1 MGSGLT
7 YSICNGI
14 AEELTEIIQLA
25 STLLL
30 CPAKGTLKRVESRA
44 TDKKLNS
51 SYKNSIKIA
60 GASPLWKS

>member
-30 CPAKGTLKRVESRA
+30 CPAKGTLKPVESRPQ
-44 TDKKLNS
+44 TRNS
-51 SYKNSIKIA
+51 IACYKNSIKIA
-60 GASPLWKS
+60 VASPLWKS